1 MFARQNNGKLERWFD
16 FGRYQKKGGHM
27 TRIITIETQNDQD
40 FDLVKGLAERMGL
53 HTQVGL
59 SAIDEID
66 QKAAFEKFVGSWQ
79 GEETGDELVDMIY
92 SARNDKGRDI
102 EL

>member
-1 MFARQNNGKLERWFD
+1 
-16 FGRYQKKGGHM
+16 M
-27 TRIITIETQNDQD
+27 TRIITIETQNDRD
-40 FDLVKGLAERMGL
+40 FDLVKNLAERMGL
-53 HTQVGL
+53 HTQVRV
-59 SAIDEID
+59 SNANEID
-66 QKAAFEKFVGSWQ
+66 QEAAFERFVGSWK

>member
-1 MFARQNNGKLERWFD
+1 
-16 FGRYQKKGGHM
+16 M

-53 HTQVGL
+53 HTQVRV
-59 SAIDEID
+59 SAVDEID
-66 QKAAFEKFVGSWQ
+66 QKVAFEKFIGSWQ